1 MSGPNALVFPAM
13 AQLLL
18 TFVVL
23 LWMGRVRVAAIKAG
37 RVRVADVALGGT
49 AWPDDVRKVA
59 NNAHNQFETPILFYA
74 LCGLALLVGE
84 TGPLT
89 TLLAWG
95 YVASRIVHTAIH
107 VTSNRVRYRFAA
119 FAAGF
124 TILVLMWIAIATR
137 LATG

>member
-1 MSGPNALVFPAM
+1 MSGSNALVYPVLV
-13 AQLLL
+13 QVLL
-18 TFVVL
+18 TFGML

-37 RVRVADVALGGT
+37 RVRIGEIALGGT

-59 NNAHNQFETPILFYA
+59 NNAQNQFETPILFYA
-74 LCGLALLVGE
+74 LCGIAMLVGA

-95 YVASRIVHTAIH
+95 YVATRVVHTGIQ
-107 VTSNRVRYRFAA
+107 VTSNRVRHRFVA
-119 FAAGF
+119 FAAGVG
-124 TILVLMWIAIATR
+124 TLVGLWVVIAIR